1 MLSTQTREFRKMI
14 LDVLNKAS
22 SERELSDQEVI
33 VLFHFVKHQNEPM
46 YSFVPKRYKR
56 LWTVINKI

>member
-14 LDVLNKAS
+14 LGVLNKVS
-22 SERELSDQEVI
+22 SERELTDQEII

-46 YSFVPKRYKR
+46 YRFVPKRYKR
-56 LWTVINKI
+56 Y

>member
-22 SERELSDQEVI
+22 RERELTDQEVV

-46 YSFVPKRYKR
+46 YRFVPKRYR
-56 LWTVINKI
+56 RF